1 MIIRR
6 EAHLPAAPGACTQ
19 VLKEVSMTWLSST
32 LERRLRF
39 VSRKC
44 KLFATMALSGKGEEG
59 EGRGGKGSE
68 GKGQGGENDGSEN
81 NRNVDFAIL

>member
-1 MIIRR
+1 
-6 EAHLPAAPGACTQ
+6 
-19 VLKEVSMTWLSST
+19 MTWLSST
-32 LERRLRF
+32 LERRLRS
-39 VSRKC
+39 VSSKC
-44 KLFATMALSGKGEEG
+44 MLFATMALSGKGEEG